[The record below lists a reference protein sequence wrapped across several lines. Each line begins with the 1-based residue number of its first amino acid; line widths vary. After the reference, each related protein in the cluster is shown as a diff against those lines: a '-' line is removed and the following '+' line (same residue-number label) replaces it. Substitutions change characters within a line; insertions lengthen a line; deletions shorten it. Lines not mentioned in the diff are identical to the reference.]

1 MVLCGCDKCLLTH
14 SFDRPAT
21 LRSRAL
27 GEAQSLRM
35 GVSCA
40 WGPSVFQSGREETT
54 HLTIRNLGGEGWWRT
69 WSRGG
74 EEVKQCWYCGRR

>member
-1 MVLCGCDKCLLTH
+1 MFGREEWQAVVLCGCDKCLLTH
-14 SFDRPAT
+14 SFDRRAT

-40 WGPSVFQSGREETT
+40 WGPPVFQSGREETKLT
-54 HLTIRNLGGEGWWRT
+54 SHLEICMVEDMV
-69 WSRGG
+69 
-74 EEVKQCWYCGRR
+74 EGRRGN